1 MDPTK
6 IFDHIA
12 ESSNL
17 STDQQNISGNE
28 KHNNEQGKVLIAQ
41 PVQYTLICNA
51 TGGLNTLDVK
61 TIVQITSHKQRRWS
75 ISTC

>member
-17 STDQQNISGNE
+17 STDQHNISGNE
-28 KHNNEQGKVLIAQ
+28 RHNNDQGKVRIAQ
-41 PVQYTLICNA
+41 PVQYTNKH
-51 TGGLNTLDVK
+51 NK
-61 TIVQITSHKQRRWS
+61 WP
-75 ISTC
+75 